1 MSITNRMLNKIDED
15 VINLKQGLHPENL
28 DYWFKKIVD
37 ETKEIAPPWLVDKI
51 NVKPDPILPLKH

>member
-1 MSITNRMLNKIDED
+1 MSITNKMLNKIDGD
-15 VINLKQGLHPENL
+15 VDYLKNGLHPENL

-37 ETKEIAPPWLVDKI
+37 ETKEIVPPWLVDKI